1 MSRFPERLETE
12 RLVLR
17 PPTEAD
23 REELLET
30 VTASYSELNEWLP
43 FAKGPYGPDEAA
55 KWIEDSARK
64 RAAETDHG
72 VLLLLK
78 PTGQIVGT
86 AGLHAR
92 DWDVPKFEIGYWLHT
107 GFTGHGYATEAAREL
122 ARYAFENLGARRVV
136 IRADDRNQGSWAIA
150 ERLGFEWEATLKSAS
165 RSNAGELVD
174 LRVYALF
181 DVAKLR

>member
-23 REELLET
+23 QEGLLEA
-30 VTASYSELNEWLP
+30 VTASYSELNEWLAW
-43 FAKGPYGPDEAA
+43 AKVPYGPDEAA
-55 KWIEDSARK
+55 KWIEDSARR
-64 RAAETDHG
+64 RAAETVYG
-72 VLLLLK
+72 VLLVLK
-78 PTGQIVGT
+78 PSGQIVGT
-86 AGLHAR
+86 VALHAL
-92 DWDVPKFEIGYWLHT
+92 DWNVPEFELAYWLHT

-122 ARYAFENLGARRVV
+122 ARYAFGNLGARRVV

-150 ERLGFEWEATLKSAS
+150 ERLGFEWEATLKSDG
-165 RSNAGELVD
+165 RSNAGELMD